1 MTRLL
6 SNHGVAG
13 DISQIL
19 LHTNNINTLK
29 TLLAVALKAGCGSR
43 EIISHFLSPPLPSTL
58 LFLPQVSPRWLL
70 N

>member
-1 MTRLL
+1 MTCLL

-29 TLLAVALKAGCGSR
+29 TPLPDAQTAGCGSR
-43 EIISHFLSPPLPSTL
+43 EIIAHPLSPPLPSTL
-58 LFLPQVSPRWLL
+58 LFFASGFSSLAP
-70 N
+70 